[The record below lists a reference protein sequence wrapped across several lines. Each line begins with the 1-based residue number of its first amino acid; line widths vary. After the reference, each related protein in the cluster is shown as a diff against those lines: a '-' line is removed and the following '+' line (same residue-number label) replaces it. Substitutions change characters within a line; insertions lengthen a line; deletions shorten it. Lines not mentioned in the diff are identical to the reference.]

1 MAMSTEPA
9 PRPRTSRS
17 KQRRATRR
25 RIIDAAAELFI
36 EHGYATTTLEQVADR
51 AGVAVQTVYFHYGN
65 KRTLLKEAVD
75 LAAAGD
81 DEPVAVLDRPWNE
94 AMHAADDVD
103 EVLSIWARNGAAIF
117 ERIAPIM
124 GVVRDAAV
132 VDAEMAEQWTTNE
145 SQRLTAFRELATLL
159 DDRGDLRADLDVEQ
173 ATDLVFALNS
183 VEVYLL
189 LTRGRGWTT
198 QRWERWLTRTLR
210 ASLVE
215 PQ

>member
-1 MAMSTEPA
+1 MSTESA
-9 PRPRTSRS
+9 SRPRTSRAD
-17 KQRRATRR
+17 QRRATRR
-25 RIIDAAAELFI
+25 RIIDAAAALFI
-36 EHGYATTTLEQVADR
+36 EHGYATTTLEQVAER

-81 DEPVAVLDRPWNE
+81 DEPVPVLERPWNE

-103 EVLSIWARNGAAIF
+103 GVLSIWARNGAEIF

-132 VDAEMAEQWTTNE
+132 VDAEMAEQWSTNE
-145 SQRLTAFRELATLL
+145 SQRLTAFRELAALL

-189 LTRGRGWTT
+189 LTRSRGWTT
-198 QRWERWLTRTLR
+198 EQWERWLTQTLR

-215 PQ
+215 PR

>member
-1 MAMSTEPA
+1 MSTESA
-9 PRPRTSRS
+9 SRPRISRAD
-17 KQRRATRR
+17 QRRATRR
-25 RIIDAAAELFI
+25 RIIDAAAALFI
-36 EHGYATTTLEQVADR
+36 EHGYATTTLEQVAER

-81 DEPVAVLDRPWNE
+81 DEPVPVLERPWNE

-103 EVLSIWARNGAAIF
+103 QVLSIWTRNGAEIF

-132 VDAEMAEQWTTNE
+132 VDAEMAEQWATNE
-145 SQRLTAFRELATLL
+145 AQRLTAFRELAALL
-159 DDRGDLRADLDVEQ
+159 DDRGDLRADLDVDQ

-198 QRWERWLTRTLR
+198 ERWERWLTETLR
-210 ASLVE
+210 ASLVG
-215 PQ
+215 PR

>member
-1 MAMSTEPA
+1 MSTESA
-9 PRPRTSRS
+9 SRPRTSRAD
-17 KQRRATRR
+17 QRRATRR
-25 RIIDAAAELFI
+25 RIIDAAAALFI
-36 EHGYATTTLEQVADR
+36 EHGYATTTLEQVAER

-81 DEPVAVLDRPWNE
+81 DEPVPVLERPWNE
-94 AMHAADDVD
+94 AMRAADDVD
-103 EVLSIWARNGAAIF
+103 EVLSIWARNGAEIF

-132 VDAEMAEQWTTNE
+132 VDAEMAEQWSTNE

-189 LTRGRGWTT
+189 LTRSRGWTT
-198 QRWERWLTRTLR
+198 EQWERWLTDTLR

-215 PQ
+215 PR

>member
-1 MAMSTEPA
+1 MSTESA
-9 PRPRTSRS
+9 SRPRTSRAD
-17 KQRRATRR
+17 QRRATRR
-25 RIIDAAAELFI
+25 RIIDAAADLFI
-36 EHGYATTTLEQVADR
+36 ERGYANTTLEQVADR

-81 DEPVAVLDRPWNE
+81 DEPVPVLERPWNE

-103 EVLSIWARNGAAIF
+103 EVLSIWARNGAEIF

-132 VDAEMAEQWTTNE
+132 VDAEMAEQWATNE
-145 SQRLTAFRELATLL
+145 DQRLTAFRELAALL
-159 DDRGDLRADLDVEQ
+159 DDRGDLRADLDVDQ

-198 QRWERWLTRTLR
+198 ERWERWLTDTLR

-215 PQ
+215 PR

>member
-1 MAMSTEPA
+1 MSTESA

-17 KQRRATRR
+17 DQRRATRR
-25 RIIDAAAELFI
+25 RIIDAAAALFI
-36 EHGYATTTLEQVADR
+36 EHGYATTTLEQMAER

-81 DEPVAVLDRPWNE
+81 DEPVAVLERPWNE
-94 AMHAADDVD
+94 AMHAADDID
-103 EVLSIWARNGAAIF
+103 EVLAIWARNGAEIF

-132 VDAEMAEQWTTNE
+132 VDAEMAEQWATNE
-145 SQRLTAFRELATLL
+145 DQRLTAFRELATLL

-189 LTRGRGWTT
+189 LTRGRGWATE
-198 QRWERWLTRTLR
+198 QWERWLTDTLR

-215 PQ
+215 PR

>member
-1 MAMSTEPA
+1 MSTEPA
-9 PRPRTSRS
+9 PVPRTSRS
-17 KQRRATRR
+17 DQRRATRR
-25 RIIDAAAELFI
+25 RIIDAAADLFI

-81 DEPVAVLDRPWNE
+81 DEPVPVLERPWNE

-103 EVLSIWARNGAAIF
+103 EVLSIWARNGAEIF

-132 VDAEMAEQWTTNE
+132 VDAEMAEQWATNE
-145 SQRLTAFRELATLL
+145 GQRLTAFRELAALL
-159 DDRGDLRADLDVEQ
+159 DDRGDLRAGMDVEQ

-183 VEVYLL
+183 IEVYLL
-189 LTRGRGWTT
+189 LTRARGWTT
-198 QRWERWLTRTLR
+198 EQWERWLTDTLR

-215 PQ
+215 PR